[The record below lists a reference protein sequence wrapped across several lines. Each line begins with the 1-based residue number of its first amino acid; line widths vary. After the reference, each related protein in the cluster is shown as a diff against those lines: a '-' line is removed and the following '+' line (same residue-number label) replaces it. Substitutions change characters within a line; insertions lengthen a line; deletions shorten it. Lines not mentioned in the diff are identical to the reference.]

1 MLLKLLNH
9 WFLKEILNQKKV
21 HLYTLIQNH
30 MEDIIFDLIPYL
42 IPSIVTGGVAYYF
55 FNTYIQSENRRQKIE
70 LIRDKKKE
78 ILPIR
83 LQAYERLTLFME
95 RINPSQLLIRI
106 LPTSDEKELYVQ
118 KLLISIEQE
127 FEHNLSQQIY
137 ISESC
142 WNAMISTKNAT
153 RALIISISKENNINS
168 SQQLRESI
176 LKKMIETSPPSKT
189 GLAFIKEEVKEL
201 F

>member
-1 MLLKLLNH
+1 
-9 WFLKEILNQKKV
+9 
-21 HLYTLIQNH
+21 
-30 MEDIIFDLIPYL
+30 MEDLIFDLIPYL
-42 IPSIVTGGVAYYF
+42 IPSVVTGFVAYYF

-106 LPTSDEKELYVQ
+106 LPTSDDKELYVQ

-142 WNAMISTKNAT
+142 WNAMIAAKNAT
-153 RALIISISKENNINS
+153 RSLIISTSKETKISS
-168 SQQLRESI
+168 SQQLREHI
-176 LKKMIETSPPSKT
+176 LKKLVEMVPPSIT
-189 GLAFIKEEVKEL
+189 GLAFIKEEVKEM

>member
-1 MLLKLLNH
+1 
-9 WFLKEILNQKKV
+9 
-21 HLYTLIQNH
+21 

-42 IPSIVTGGVAYYF
+42 IPSIVTGIVAYYF

-95 RINPSQLLIRI
+95 RINPSKLLLRI
-106 LPTSDEKELYVQ
+106 TPTSEDTELYVQ

-137 ISESC
+137 VSDSC
-142 WNAMISTKNAT
+142 WNALIAAKNAT
-153 RALIISISKENNINS
+153 RSLITVSAKEPES
-168 SQQLRESI
+168 SNANELRGII
-176 LKKMIETSPPSKT
+176 LKKMTDTNAPSST
-189 GLAFIKEEVKEL
+189 GMAFIKEEVKEL
-201 F
+201 FL

>member
-1 MLLKLLNH
+1 
-9 WFLKEILNQKKV
+9 
-21 HLYTLIQNH
+21 

-42 IPSIVTGGVAYYF
+42 IPSIVTGFVAYYF

-106 LPTSDEKELYVQ
+106 LPTSDDKELYVQ

-142 WNAMISTKNAT
+142 WNAMIAAKNAT
-153 RALIISISKENNINS
+153 RALIISTSKETKISS
-168 SQQLRESI
+168 SQQLREHI
-176 LKKMIETSPPSKT
+176 LKKLVEMVPPSIT
-189 GLAFIKEEVKEL
+189 GLAFIKEEVKEM